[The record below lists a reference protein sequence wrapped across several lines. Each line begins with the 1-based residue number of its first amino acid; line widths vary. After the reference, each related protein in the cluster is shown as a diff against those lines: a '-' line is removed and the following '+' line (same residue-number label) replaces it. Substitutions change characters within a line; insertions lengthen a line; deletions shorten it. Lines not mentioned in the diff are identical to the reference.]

1 MRQQIYIKKNGARL
15 NAEQLNLFTVIV
27 SFAYLEAQ
35 ESPRQA
41 FYKIWIEQTDEQIK
55 IVKESGVKGRVLD
68 RRIWV
73 FDDLD
78 IAIRLF
84 RHRID
89 QKVDPK
95 RKSPRKYRLVLKL

>member
-1 MRQQIYIKKNGARL
+1 MSQQIYIKKKGARL
-15 NAEQLNLFTVIV
+15 KAEQLNLFTIMV
-27 SFAYLEAQ
+27 SFAYLEAP

-55 IVKESGVKGRVLD
+55 LVKESGVKGRVLD

-78 IAIRLF
+78 IAVKLF
-84 RHRID
+84 RRRID

-95 RKSPRKYRLVLKL
+95 RKSPRKYRLVLEV